1 MVDKSKSAWNGFE
14 GPTEEDV
21 NYCIR
26 CGLCLSVC
34 PTYKDSL
41 RETES
46 PRGRVALVAK
56 AIAGELDLT
65 KNFNDHM
72 YRCLDC
78 LACNDIC
85 PVGIKP
91 ADLCLE
97 ARYAIHQA
105 TPTPP
110 LKPILFRGVFPRTG
124 LLEALTKPVALYD
137 RSGLR
142 RVVNALHATSI
153 LPSQLRDM
161 ERMLP
166 HNLPLRG
173 TRHQIPDVVPAKG
186 EPRARVAYFLG
197 CVQGVMMAE
206 GSKATVEV
214 LAENGCA
221 VVTPSNVKCCGMPMV
236 GYGFKDEARD
246 VARQNVD
253 LLLNLDADAIVTD
266 CATCGSSLKEY
277 PHWLADDP
285 DYAERAEEF
294 AAKVRDISEFLV
306 ELGIRPPAGKVEARV
321 TYHDPCHLCR
331 AQGIR
336 EQPREMLR
344 AAGVELVEMEG
355 ADTCCG
361 SAGTQLVTHYHTSV
375 GVLERKMDGV
385 VATEA
390 DIIASGCPG
399 CQMQLSVG
407 VKRRGLQARVVHP
420 SQLLAQAYRNARRE
434 PAEPAE
440 AELHRTETDTEGL
453 AGGPVAQD
461 QHLLHVPE
469 GDEVKEKVLV
479 GD

>member
-1 MVDKSKSAWNGFE
+1 MEDDSRSAWEGFE
-14 GPTEEDV
+14 GPTQEDV

-34 PTYKDSL
+34 PTYSDSL

-56 AIAGELDLT
+56 AIEGELELT
-65 KNFNDHM
+65 QNFKDHM

-110 LKPILFRGVFPRTG
+110 LKPILFRGIFPRTG
-124 LLEALTKPVALYD
+124 LLEMLTKPVALYD
-137 RSGLR
+137 RTGLR
-142 RVVNALHATSI
+142 RVVNAVRATQV
-153 LPSQLRDM
+153 LPAQLRDM

-173 TRHQIPDVVPAKG
+173 TRHQLPDVVAARG
-186 EPRARVAYFLG
+186 ERRAHVAYFLG
-197 CVQGVMMAE
+197 CVQGVMMAD
-206 GSKATVEV
+206 GCKATIEV
-214 LAENGCA
+214 LAENGCD
-221 VVTPSNVKCCGMPMV
+221 VVIPKNVKCCGMPMV
-236 GYGFKDEARD
+236 GYGFKDEAREM
-246 VARQNVD
+246 ARYNID
-253 LLLNLDADAIVTD
+253 LLLSLNVDTIVTD

-277 PHWLADDP
+277 PHWLAGDP
-285 DYAERAEEF
+285 DYAERAEQF

-306 ELGIRPPAGKVEARV
+306 EIGIRPPQGKVEARV

-361 SAGTQLVTHYHTSV
+361 SAGTQLITHYHTSV
-375 GVLERKMDGV
+375 GVLERKMEN
-385 VATEA
+385 VAETEA
-390 DIIASGCPG
+390 EIIASGCPG

-407 VKRRGLQARVVHP
+407 AKRHGLKAQVVHP
-420 SQLLAQAYRNARRE
+420 SQLLAQAYRNSK
-434 PAEPAE
+434 
-440 AELHRTETDTEGL
+440 
-453 AGGPVAQD
+453 
-461 QHLLHVPE
+461 
-469 GDEVKEKVLV
+469 KE
-479 GD
+479 

>member
-1 MVDKSKSAWNGFE
+1 MENDAKSAWDGFE
-14 GPTEEDV
+14 GPTQEDV

-56 AIAGELDLT
+56 ALEGELDLT
-65 KNFNDHM
+65 RNFKDHM

-78 LACNDIC
+78 LACNEIC

-97 ARYAIHQA
+97 ARHAIHQA
-105 TPTPP
+105 TPTPL
-110 LKPILFRGVFPRTG
+110 LKPILFRGIFPRTG
-124 LLEALTKPVALYD
+124 LLEVLTKPVAVYD
-137 RSGLR
+137 RSGIR
-142 RVVNALHATSI
+142 RAANASGVTKI

-166 HNLPLRG
+166 HKLPLRG
-173 TRHQIPDVVPAKG
+173 TRHQLPDVVLAKG
-186 EPRARVAYFLG
+186 ERRAHVAYFLG

-214 LAENGCA
+214 LAENGCD
-221 VVTPSNVKCCGMPMV
+221 VVIPSNVKCCGMPMV
-236 GYGFKDEARD
+236 GYGFKDEARAM
-246 VARQNVD
+246 ARHNID
-253 LLLNLDADAIVTD
+253 LLLGLNVDAIVTD

-277 PHWLADDP
+277 AHWLANDP
-285 DYAERAEEF
+285 SHAERAKQF
-294 AAKVRDISEFLV
+294 SDKVRDISEFLV
-306 ELGIRPPAGKVEARV
+306 EIGIRPPEGRVDARV

-361 SAGTQLVTHYHTSV
+361 SAGTQLITHYHTSV
-375 GVLERKMDGV
+375 GVLEVKMER
-385 VATEA
+385 VAETEA
-390 DIIASGCPG
+390 EIIASGCPG
-399 CQMQLSVG
+399 CQMQLGLG
-407 VKRRGLQARVVHP
+407 VKRRGLEAKVVHP
-420 SQLLAQAYRNARRE
+420 SQLLAQAYRDAKK
-434 PAEPAE
+434 
-440 AELHRTETDTEGL
+440 D
-453 AGGPVAQD
+453 
-461 QHLLHVPE
+461 
-469 GDEVKEKVLV
+469 
-479 GD
+479 

>member
-1 MVDKSKSAWNGFE
+1 MEDEVKSAWDGVE
-14 GPTEEDV
+14 GPSQEDV

-34 PTYKDSL
+34 PTYKQSL

-56 AIAGELDLT
+56 AIEGELDLT
-65 KNFNDHM
+65 RNFNDHM

-78 LACNDIC
+78 LACNEIC
-85 PVGIKP
+85 PVGIRP

-142 RVVNALHATSI
+142 KAVNAVGATSV
-153 LPSQLRDM
+153 LPSQLQDM

-173 TRHQIPDVVPAKG
+173 TRHQLPEVTLARG
-186 EPRARVAYFLG
+186 ERRAHVAYFLG

-206 GSKATVEV
+206 GCKATVEV
-214 LAENGCA
+214 LAENGCD
-221 VVTPSNVKCCGMPMV
+221 VVVPKNVKCCGMPMV
-236 GYGFKDEARD
+236 GYGFKDEAREL
-246 VARQNVD
+246 ARHNID
-253 LLLNLDADAIVTD
+253 LLLGLNVDAIVTD

-277 PHWLADDP
+277 PHWLANDP
-285 DYAERAEEF
+285 DYAERAERF
-294 AAKVRDISEFLV
+294 ATKVRDISEFLV
-306 ELGIRPPAGKVEARV
+306 EIGIRPPEGKVQARV
-321 TYHDPCHLCR
+321 TYHDPCHMCR

-375 GVLERKMDGV
+375 GILEGKMDAV
-385 VATEA
+385 AATEA
-390 DIIASGCPG
+390 EIVASGCPG

-407 VKRRGLQARVVHP
+407 VKRRGLKAKVVHP
-420 SQLLAQAYRNARRE
+420 SQLLAEAYRNSKK
-434 PAEPAE
+434 
-440 AELHRTETDTEGL
+440 D
-453 AGGPVAQD
+453 
-461 QHLLHVPE
+461 
-469 GDEVKEKVLV
+469 
-479 GD
+479 

>member
-1 MVDKSKSAWNGFE
+1 MENETKSAWDGFE
-14 GPTEEDV
+14 GPTQEDV

-46 PRGRVALVAK
+46 PRGRVVLVAK
-56 AIAGELDLT
+56 AIEGELDLT
-65 KNFNDHM
+65 QNFKDHM

-85 PVGIKP
+85 PVGIRP

-97 ARYAIHQA
+97 ARHAIHQA

-110 LKPILFRGVFPRTG
+110 LKPILFRGIFPRTG
-124 LLEALTKPVALYD
+124 LLEALTKPVALFD
-137 RSGLR
+137 RTGLR
-142 RVVNALHATSI
+142 KAVNAVGATSI

-173 TRHQIPDVVPAKG
+173 TRHQIPDVTLAKG
-186 EPRARVAYFLG
+186 ERRAHVAYFLG
-197 CVQGVMMAE
+197 CVQGVMMAD
-206 GSKATVEV
+206 GCKATVEV
-214 LAENGCA
+214 LAENGCD
-221 VVTPSNVKCCGMPMV
+221 VITPSDVKCCGMPMV
-236 GYGFKDEARD
+236 GYGFKDEARQM
-246 VARQNVD
+246 ARHNID
-253 LLLNLDADAIVTD
+253 LLLELNVDVIVTD

-277 PHWLADDP
+277 PHWLANDP
-285 DYAERAEEF
+285 EYAERAKQF

-306 ELGIRPPAGKVEARV
+306 EIGIRAPAGKVEARV

-361 SAGTQLVTHYHTSV
+361 SAGTQLITHYHTSV
-375 GVLERKMDGV
+375 GVLESKMDGV
-385 VATEA
+385 AETEA
-390 DIIASGCPG
+390 EVVASGCPG
-399 CQMQLSVG
+399 CQMQLSLG
-407 VKRRGLQARVVHP
+407 VKRRGLKARVVHP
-420 SQLLAQAYRNARRE
+420 SQLLAQAYR
-434 PAEPAE
+434 
-440 AELHRTETDTEGL
+440 DG
-453 AGGPVAQD
+453 
-461 QHLLHVPE
+461 
-469 GDEVKEKVLV
+469 EK
-479 GD
+479 D

>member
-1 MVDKSKSAWNGFE
+1 MENESKSAWDGFE
-14 GPTEEDV
+14 GPTEEQV

-56 AIAGELDLT
+56 AIEGELELT
-65 KNFNDHM
+65 QNFKDHM

-85 PVGIKP
+85 PVGIRP

-97 ARYAIHQA
+97 ARHAIHQV

-110 LKPILFRGVFPRTG
+110 LKPILFRGIFPRTG

-137 RSGLR
+137 RTGLR
-142 RVVNALHATSI
+142 RAMNAVRATNI

-166 HNLPLRG
+166 HKLPLRS
-173 TRHQIPDVVPAKG
+173 TRQQIPDVTHARG
-186 EPRARVAYFLG
+186 ERRAHVAYFLG
-197 CVQGVMMAE
+197 CVQGVMMAD
-206 GSKATVEV
+206 GCKATVEV
-214 LAENGCA
+214 LAENGCD
-221 VVTPSNVKCCGMPMV
+221 VITPSGVKCCGMPMV
-236 GYGFKDEARD
+236 GYGFKEEARQM
-246 VARQNVD
+246 ARHNID
-253 LLLNLDADAIVTD
+253 LLLELNVDAIVTD

-277 PHWLADDP
+277 PHWLANDP
-285 DYAERAEEF
+285 EYAERAEQF

-306 ELGIRPPAGKVEARV
+306 EIGIRAPEGKVEARV

-361 SAGTQLVTHYHTSV
+361 SAGTQLITHYHTSV
-375 GVLERKMDGV
+375 GVLESKMDK
-385 VATEA
+385 VAETDAE
-390 DIIASGCPG
+390 IIASGCPG
-399 CQMQLSVG
+399 CQMQLGVG
-407 VKRRGLQARVVHP
+407 VKRRGLEARVVHP
-420 SQLLAQAYRNARRE
+420 SQLLAQAYR
-434 PAEPAE
+434 
-440 AELHRTETDTEGL
+440 DGKK
-453 AGGPVAQD
+453 D
-461 QHLLHVPE
+461 
-469 GDEVKEKVLV
+469 
-479 GD
+479 

>member
-1 MVDKSKSAWNGFE
+1 MDNDPKSAWEGFE
-14 GPTEEDV
+14 GPTQADV

-34 PTYKDSL
+34 PTYKESL

-56 AIAGELDLT
+56 AIEGELDLT
-65 KNFNDHM
+65 RNFKDHM

-78 LACNDIC
+78 LACNEIC

-105 TPTPP
+105 TPVPP
-110 LKPILFRGVFPRTG
+110 LKPILFRGVFPHTG
-124 LLEALTKPVALYD
+124 LLELLTKPVALYE
-137 RSGLR
+137 RTGLR
-142 RVVNALHATSI
+142 KVANGVGVTKV

-166 HNLPLRG
+166 QKLPLRG
-173 TRHQIPDVVPAKG
+173 TRHQLPAVVLARG
-186 EPRARVAYFLG
+186 ERRAHIAYFLG

-206 GSKATVEV
+206 GCKATVEV
-214 LAENGCA
+214 LAENGCD
-221 VVTPSNVKCCGMPMV
+221 VVIPENVKCCGMPMV
-236 GYGFKDEARD
+236 GYGFKDEARQL
-246 VARQNVD
+246 ARHNID
-253 LLLNLDADAIVTD
+253 LLLGLNVDAIVTD

-277 PHWLADDP
+277 PHWLAGDP
-285 DYAERAEEF
+285 EYAERAQQF
-294 AAKVRDISEFLV
+294 AAKVRDISEYLD
-306 ELGIRPPAGKVEARV
+306 EIGIRPPKGKVNARV

-361 SAGTQLVTHYHTSV
+361 SAGTQLITHYHTSV
-375 GVLERKMDGV
+375 GVLETKMDRV
-385 VATEA
+385 AATEA
-390 DIIASGCPG
+390 EIVASGCPG
-399 CQMQLSVG
+399 CQMQLTVG
-407 VKRRGLQARVVHP
+407 VKRRGLDAKVVHP
-420 SQLLAQAYRNARRE
+420 SQLLAQAYRN
-434 PAEPAE
+434 
-440 AELHRTETDTEGL
+440 
-453 AGGPVAQD
+453 
-461 QHLLHVPE
+461 
-469 GDEVKEKVLV
+469 EK
-479 GD
+479 D

>member
-1 MVDKSKSAWNGFE
+1 MDTDSKSAWDGFE
-14 GPTEEDV
+14 GPTQADV

-34 PTYKDSL
+34 PTYKHSL

-56 AIAGELDLT
+56 AVEGELDLT
-65 KNFNDHM
+65 RNFKDHM

-78 LACNDIC
+78 LACNEIC

-105 TPTPP
+105 TPVPP
-110 LKPILFRGVFPRTG
+110 LKPILFRGIFPRTG
-124 LLEALTKPVALYD
+124 LLELLTKPVALYE
-137 RSGLR
+137 RTGLR
-142 RVVNALHATSI
+142 RVANGMGITKA

-166 HNLPLRG
+166 QKLPLRG
-173 TRHQIPDVVPAKG
+173 TRHQLPDLVVARG
-186 EPRARVAYFLG
+186 ERRAHVAYFLG

-206 GSKATVEV
+206 GCKATVEV
-214 LAENGCA
+214 LAENGCD
-221 VVTPSNVKCCGMPMV
+221 VVIPSNVKCCGMPMV

-246 VARQNVD
+246 MARHNID
-253 LLLNLDADAIVTD
+253 LLLGLNVDVIITD

-277 PHWLADDP
+277 PHWLAEDP
-285 DYAERAEEF
+285 EYAERAQQF
-294 AAKVRDISEFLV
+294 AAKVRDISEYLV
-306 ELGIRPPAGKVEARV
+306 EIGIRPPKGKVNARV

-344 AAGVELVEMEG
+344 AAGVELIEMEG

-361 SAGTQLVTHYHTSV
+361 SAGTQLITHYHTSI
-375 GVLERKMDGV
+375 GVLETKMERV
-385 VATEA
+385 SATEA
-390 DIIASGCPG
+390 EIVASGCPG

-407 VKRRGLQARVVHP
+407 VKRTGLDAKVVHP
-420 SQLLAQAYRNARRE
+420 SQLLAQAYRNE
-434 PAEPAE
+434 E
-440 AELHRTETDTEGL
+440 D
-453 AGGPVAQD
+453 
-461 QHLLHVPE
+461 
-469 GDEVKEKVLV
+469 
-479 GD
+479 

>member
-1 MVDKSKSAWNGFE
+1 MENESKSAWDGFE
-14 GPTEEDV
+14 GPTEEQV

-56 AIAGELDLT
+56 AIEGELELT
-65 KNFNDHM
+65 QNFKDHM

-85 PVGIKP
+85 PVGIRP

-97 ARYAIHQA
+97 ARHAIHQA

-110 LKPILFRGVFPRTG
+110 LKPILFEGIFPRTG
-124 LLEALTKPVALYD
+124 LLEAITKPVALYE

-142 RVVNALHATSI
+142 RAVNAVRATNV
-153 LPSQLRDM
+153 LPAQLRDM

-166 HNLPLRG
+166 NKLPLRG
-173 TRHQIPDVVPAKG
+173 TRHQLPDVVLAKG
-186 EPRARVAYFLG
+186 ERRAHVAYFLG

-206 GSKATVEV
+206 GCKATVDV
-214 LAENGCA
+214 LAQNGCD
-221 VVTPSNVKCCGMPMV
+221 VITPTDVKCCGMPMV
-236 GYGFKDEARD
+236 GYGFKDKAREM
-246 VARQNVD
+246 ARHNIDLLMGLNVD
-253 LLLNLDADAIVTD
+253 AIITD

-277 PHWLADDP
+277 PHWLANDP
-285 DYAERAEEF
+285 KYVERAEQF
-294 AAKVRDISEFLV
+294 ASKVRDISEFLS
-306 ELGIRPPAGKVEARV
+306 EIGIRAPEGKVDARV

-336 EQPREMLR
+336 EQPRDMLR
-344 AAGVELVEMEG
+344 AAGVEVVEMEG

-375 GVLERKMDGV
+375 GVLEAKMDRV
-385 VATEA
+385 VETEA
-390 DIIASGCPG
+390 EVIASGCPG
-399 CQMQLSVG
+399 CQMQLTVG
-407 VKRRGLQARVVHP
+407 VKRRGLKARVVHP
-420 SQLLAQAYRNARRE
+420 SQLLAEAYRNGQK
-434 PAEPAE
+434 
-440 AELHRTETDTEGL
+440 D
-453 AGGPVAQD
+453 
-461 QHLLHVPE
+461 
-469 GDEVKEKVLV
+469 
-479 GD
+479 

>member
-1 MVDKSKSAWNGFE
+1 MEEIKSAWKGFE
-14 GPTEEDV
+14 GPSQEDV

-56 AIAGELDLT
+56 AIEGELSLT
-65 KNFNDHM
+65 TNFKDHM
-72 YRCLDC
+72 YKCLDC

-110 LKPILFRGVFPRTG
+110 LKPILFRGIFPHTG
-124 LLEALTKPVALYD
+124 LLEMIVKPVALYD
-137 RSGLR
+137 RTGLR
-142 RVVNALHATSI
+142 KVVNAVGATRA

-166 HNLPLRG
+166 HGLPLRG
-173 TRHQIPDVVPAKG
+173 TRHQLPEVIPARG
-186 EPRARVAYFLG
+186 ERRAHVAYFLG

-206 GSKATVEV
+206 GCKATVDV
-214 LAENGCA
+214 LAENGCD
-221 VVTPSNVKCCGMPMV
+221 VIIPSAVKCCGMPMV
-236 GYGFKDEARD
+236 GYGFKDEARKM
-246 VARQNVD
+246 ARHNID
-253 LLLNLDADAIVTD
+253 LLLELNVDAIVTD

-277 PHWLADDP
+277 AHWLADDP
-285 DYAERAEEF
+285 EYAERAKQF
-294 AAKVRDISEFLV
+294 SAQVRDISEFLV
-306 ELGIRPPAGKVEARV
+306 EIGIRPPKGQVNARV

-331 AQGIR
+331 AQGVR
-336 EQPREMLR
+336 EQPREMLL

-361 SAGTQLVTHYHTSV
+361 SAGTQLITHYHTSI
-375 GVLERKMDGV
+375 GVLERKMDR
-385 VATEA
+385 VAETGAE
-390 DIIASGCPG
+390 IVASGCPG
-399 CQMQLSVG
+399 CQMQLSLG
-407 VKRRGLQARVVHP
+407 VKRRGLKARVVHP
-420 SQLLAQAYRNARRE
+420 SELLAQAYR
-434 PAEPAE
+434 
-440 AELHRTETDTEGL
+440 DGK
-453 AGGPVAQD
+453 
-461 QHLLHVPE
+461 
-469 GDEVKEKVLV
+469 KE
-479 GD
+479 

>member
-1 MVDKSKSAWNGFE
+1 MQDMPESAWDGFE
-14 GPTEEDV
+14 GPTQEQV

-34 PTYKDSL
+34 PTYKESL

-56 AIAGELDLT
+56 AIAGELSLT
-65 KNFNDHM
+65 TNFKDHM

-85 PVGIKP
+85 PVGIRP

-97 ARYAIHQA
+97 ARHAIHQA

-110 LKPILFRGVFPRTG
+110 LKPILFRGIFPRTG
-124 LLEALTKPVALYD
+124 LLEALTKPVAVYD

-142 RVVNALHATSI
+142 RLVQAARATSI

-166 HNLPLRG
+166 HRLPLRG
-173 TRHQIPDVVPAKG
+173 VRHQIPDLVLARG
-186 EPRARVAYFLG
+186 ERRAHVAYFLG

-206 GSKATVEV
+206 GCKATVEV
-214 LAENGCA
+214 LAENGCD

-236 GYGFKDEARD
+236 GYGFKEEARA
-246 VARQNVD
+246 VARHNID
-253 LLLNLDADAIVTD
+253 LLLALNVDAIVTD

-285 DYAERAEEF
+285 EYAERAERF
-294 AAKVRDISEFLV
+294 AAQVRDISEFLV
-306 ELGIRPPAGKVEARV
+306 ELGIRPPQGKVNARV

-331 AQGIR
+331 AQGVR

-344 AAGVELVEMEG
+344 AAGVDLVEMEG
-355 ADTCCG
+355 ADICCG
-361 SAGTQLVTHYHTSV
+361 SAGTQLITHYHTSV
-375 GVLERKMDGV
+375 GVLESKMDS
-385 VATEA
+385 VAGTGAE
-390 DIIASGCPG
+390 IVASGCPG
-399 CQMQLSVG
+399 CQMQLSLG
-407 VKRRGLQARVVHP
+407 VKRRGLAARVVHP
-420 SQLLAQAYRNARRE
+420 SQLLAKAYRNE
-434 PAEPAE
+434 NK
-440 AELHRTETDTEGL
+440 D
-453 AGGPVAQD
+453 
-461 QHLLHVPE
+461 
-469 GDEVKEKVLV
+469 
-479 GD
+479 